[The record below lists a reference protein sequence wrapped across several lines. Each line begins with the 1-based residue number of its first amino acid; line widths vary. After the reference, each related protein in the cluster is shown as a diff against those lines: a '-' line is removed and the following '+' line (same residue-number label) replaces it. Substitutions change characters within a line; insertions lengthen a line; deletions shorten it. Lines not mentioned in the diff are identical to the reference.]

1 MGRLTQK
8 LNYTVKKTLYA
19 AEKEKEK
26 VQKQRVEFWSLLR
39 NIRVED
45 LIFLDEAGVNLA
57 MVRLYAR
64 ALKGK
69 RARGKK
75 AQKRGQNISL
85 ISAMSVKE
93 VLALEKIY
101 GAVDGAAFEAFV
113 RLKLVT
119 KLWKNACVVM
129 DNAKIN
135 YGEMVREIIEEAG
148 ARLIYLPPYSPEFS
162 PIENFWSKIKALLR
176 KTAARTYKDLIEA
189 IVNAMLKVSKKD
201 IHNWF
206 THCCYCTSPL

>member
-1 MGRLTQK
+1 M
-8 LNYTVKKTLYA
+8 
-19 AEKEKEK
+19 
-26 VQKQRVEFWSLLR
+26 LR
-39 NIRVED
+39 NIRVEN

-75 AQKRGQNISL
+75 SQKRGRNISL
-85 ISAMSVKE
+85 VSAISVKE

-101 GAVDGAAFEAFV
+101 GAVDGAVFEAFV
-113 RLKLVT
+113 LLKLVP
-119 KLWKNACVVM
+119 KLWENACVVM
-129 DNAKIN
+129 DNAKIH
-135 YGEMVREIIEEAG
+135 YGEMVREIIEGAG

-176 KTAARTYKDLIEA
+176 KTAARTYKDLIDA
-189 IVNAMLKVSKKD
+189 IVNAMLRVTKKD
-201 IHNWF
+201 IRNWF
-206 THCCYCTSPL
+206 AHCCYCTSPP